1 MGISIEQNR
10 CHSDGCSSR
19 SPVYSC
25 QQSAWQA
32 PGLPEYL
39 TASYSCSLSGCSLN
53 THVVLTSSRK
63 HPRHSRGD
71 YSSSHVTGLTVV
83 HDVSRKTTETR
94 RNCRHPL
101 SLYVCNDKPISSTVS
116 CSSGHCEL
124 PRWSAVRFQVNQRG
138 QVNPWHTLHSATG
151 ISEASHGEVIK
162 WPTSR
167 SNTCRDSQ

>member
-1 MGISIEQNR
+1 MAGVPTQYRNKVLSHHRSWTHTEVAPNSRRHIGTAPKVGISIEQNR

-39 TASYSCSLSGCSLN
+39 TASYSCSLSGCSSN

-94 RNCRHPL
+94 KNCRHPPV
-101 SLYVCNDKPISSTVS
+101 SVCV
-116 CSSGHCEL
+116 
-124 PRWSAVRFQVNQRG
+124 
-138 QVNPWHTLHSATG
+138 
-151 ISEASHGEVIK
+151 
-162 WPTSR
+162 
-167 SNTCRDSQ
+167 